1 MAENESMKVRDA
13 NRVNDLDR
21 GSFPLQL
28 STVQFVVKICGH
40 LLRTVSFYFLP
51 YLIKIGD
58 QTKLA
63 TMLTEKFDVSAVCT
77 QKIESQ
83 SMFYL
88 LQTRTEVELRKC
100 VTLFLSSE
108 DACFAFIKSYLI
120 HKIKINLTN
129 NTDQNFALV

>member
-13 NRVNDLDR
+13 NRVNDLDLE
-21 GSFPLQL
+21 SFPLQL
-28 STVQFVVKICGH
+28 STVQFVVKKHGH
-40 LLRTVSFYFLP
+40 LLRAVSFYFLP

-83 SMFYL
+83 SVFYL